1 TPIMTVG
8 DTPINSPD
16 YQMVGVPDGLGAFD
30 NGDGTFTLLMNH
42 ELLTTEGVAR
52 DHGGTGSF
60 VSIYVINKADLSVIS
75 GHDLIQTIYDGAT
88 GQQLTGSAL
97 NLGRLCS
104 ADLPD
109 PTAFYNPATG
119 KGTQTVIFM
128 DGEEVAGGR
137 AFAHIVSGPNAGT
150 SYTLPVFPG
159 ASF

>member
-1 TPIMTVG
+1 MFRSVKSAWKAAKSKSTRYRPTLEQLETRDVPSTTPYLVPTAPNVTFTPIMTVG

-75 GHDLIQTIYDGAT
+75 GHD
-88 GQQLTGSAL
+88 
-97 NLGRLCS
+97 
-104 ADLPD
+104 
-109 PTAFYNPATG
+109 
-119 KGTQTVIFM
+119 
-128 DGEEVAGGR
+128 
-137 AFAHIVSGPNAGT
+137 
-150 SYTLPVFPG
+150 
-159 ASF
+159 